1 MGTKEKVAIGGQAV
15 MEGVMILSPSCY
27 AVSVRKPNKSIKTK
41 VTTIKKANVKWKQ
54 LPFIR
59 GSINLVRMLSI
70 GMKAL
75 AWSANET
82 AEKEEEKISK
92 KEMTLTIITSLL
104 LAIGIFV
111 FIPYILTE
119 WIGFKEIEKPF
130 LFNLIDGIIRIAFFI
145 AYVWAISFMD
155 DIKRMF
161 QYHGAEHMAIH
172 CYEHNQKLTT
182 NNVKKFTTLHPRC
195 GTAFIL
201 IVLIVAI
208 LVFSIIPSVVI
219 WLFPTFTALNFW
231 VMKAI
236 LFVIRLSFLPV
247 VAGVAY
253 EILKA
258 SDKYKGNIILKIF
271 SAPGLWLQK
280 ITTQPPSK
288 DQIEVAIASV
298 KAALKNS

>member
-1 MGTKEKVAIGGQAV
+1 

-27 AVSVRKPNKSIKTK
+27 AVSVRKPNKSIKTQ
-41 VTTIKKANVKWKQ
+41 VTSLKKTNAKWKQ

-75 AWSANET
+75 AWSANEI

-92 KEMTLTIITSLL
+92 KEMTLTITASLL
-104 LAIGIFV
+104 LAIGIFLLV
-111 FIPYILTE
+111 PYILTE

-130 LFNLIDGIIRIAFFI
+130 LFNIIDGIIRIAFFVI
-145 AYVWAISFMD
+145 YIWAISFMD

-172 CYEHNQKLTT
+172 CYEHKQELTT
-182 NNVKKFTTLHPRC
+182 KNVSKFTTLHPRC
-195 GTAFIL
+195 GTAFLL

-208 LVFSIIPSVVI
+208 LVFSTIPSIV
-219 WLFPTFTALNFW
+219 LSFYPHFATFSKW
-231 VMKAI
+231 IQKPI
-236 LFVIRLSFLPV
+236 LFIIRLFFFPII
-247 VAGVAY
+247 AGVAY
-253 EILKA
+253 ELLKA
-258 SDKYKGNIILKIF
+258 SDKYKGNILLRAF
-271 SAPGLWLQK
+271 SMPGLWLQK
-280 ITTQPPSK
+280 ITTQKPSK

-298 KAALKNS
+298 KAALRKS

>member
-1 MGTKEKVAIGGQAV
+1 MEKEKPAIGGQAI

-27 AVSVRKPNKSIKTK
+27 AMSVRKPNKTIKTK
-41 VTTIKKANVKWKQ
+41 VVKIAKANATWKQ
-54 LPFIR
+54 LPLIR

-75 AWSANET
+75 AWSANEI

-92 KEMTLTIITSLL
+92 KEMTVTITASLL

-111 FIPYILTE
+111 LIPYILTE

-130 LFNLIDGIIRIAFFI
+130 LFNLVDGIIRIAFFI
-145 AYVWAISFMD
+145 IYVWAISFMD

-172 CYEHNQKLTT
+172 CYEHRQELTVK
-182 NNVKKFTTLHPRC
+182 NVQRFTTLHPRC

-208 LVFSIIPSVVI
+208 LLFSVIPSLVM
-219 WLFPTFTALNFW
+219 WLFPGFAALGFW
-231 VMKAI
+231 TLKAI
-236 LFVIRLSFLPV
+236 LFIIRILFLPI
-247 VAGVAY
+247 VAGISY
-253 EILKA
+253 ELLKA
-258 SDKYKGNIILKIF
+258 SDKYKGNIFLRMF

-280 ITTQPPSK
+280 ITTQKPNK
-288 DQIEVAIASV
+288 GQIEVAIASV
-298 KAALKNS
+298 NAALRKS

>member
-1 MGTKEKVAIGGQAV
+1 MEKEKIAIGGQAV

-27 AVSVRKPNKSIKTK
+27 AVSVRKPSKSIKTK
-41 VTTIKKANVKWKQ
+41 VTRLKKANVKWKQ

-75 AWSANET
+75 AWSANEI

-92 KEMTLTIITSLL
+92 KEMTLTIVASLF
-104 LAIGIFV
+104 LAIGMFV
-111 FIPYILTE
+111 LIPYILTE
-119 WIGFKEIEKPF
+119 WIGFREVEKPF
-130 LFNLIDGIIRIAFFI
+130 LFNVIDGIIRIAFFVI
-145 AYVWAISFMD
+145 YIWAISFMD

-172 CYEHNQKLTT
+172 CYEHKQDLTVK
-182 NNVKKFTTLHPRC
+182 NVSRFTTLHPRC

-208 LVFSIIPSVVI
+208 LVFSIIPSLVL
-219 WLFPTFTALNFW
+219 WLFPGFAMLGFW
-231 VMKAI
+231 AKKVI
-236 LFVIRLSFLPV
+236 LFMIRLSFLPI
-247 VAGVAY
+247 VAGVSY
-253 EILKA
+253 ELLKA
-258 SDKYKGNIILKIF
+258 SDKYKGNIILKAF
-271 SAPGLWLQK
+271 SMPGLWLQK
-280 ITTQPPSK
+280 ITTQPPKK

-298 KAALKNS
+298 KAALRKS